1 MNLFPR
7 KKKLF
12 ASRAETRRRRNRNR
26 LAVVAVLLVI
36 AGGAVFLANG
46 LFEGSPFA
54 GFAPLSGEQADRQDG
69 QTEDPSPDEGAA
81 PSEPDGEARQEQS
94 PPEEPL
100 PDPEQK
106 TPEAAAYVAVA
117 PQFPG
122 VGPESI
128 GTVYRS
134 RMDPSWASVR
144 FRPGGENK
152 DFVVFSHKEGDLWKA
167 EKSIRVQMYY
177 MAMRPE
183 DPRHPVTV
191 LVNDLVEAKR
201 RGLDVWVIL
210 EDTLLEKSYHAFRAL
225 EAAGVWIRTDK
236 RTSLLHSKAV
246 IIDGRILFVG
256 SANWSKSAFYSN
268 EEVSVMVES
277 PGLAARLMGKFET
290 IGVNEVFLRRPG
302 ESAARPANPPDS
314 ASRCSAQAR
323 NPHSP
328 RPPSPPCRRPG
339 PPRSGAPS
347 ASPRQ
352 HARTE

>member
-26 LAVVAVLLVI
+26 LAGVAVLLVI

-69 QTEDPSPDEGAA
+69 QAEDPSPDEGAA

-152 DFVVFSHKEGDLWKA
+152 DFVVFSHKEGGLWRA
-167 EKSIRVQMYY
+167 EKSIRADEPNY
-177 MAMRPE
+177 PK
-183 DPRHPVTV
+183 
-191 LVNDLVEAKR
+191 NDVVPL
-201 RGLDVWVIL
+201 
-210 EDTLLEKSYHAFRAL
+210 
-225 EAAGVWIRTDK
+225 AGGVPHTIR
-236 RTSLLHSKAV
+236 
-246 IIDGRILFVG
+246 
-256 SANWSKSAFYSN
+256 N
-268 EEVSVMVES
+268 
-277 PGLAARLMGKFET
+277 
-290 IGVNEVFLRRPG
+290 
-302 ESAARPANPPDS
+302 ESAASKPRISSLLKESAEQSGERERAGRGAPTRRFDGRVAPEPARS
-314 ASRCSAQAR
+314 AGRAATARRRGDAAGARRHPSPARGARSGPRLPRGIGDECLRAGARGAGRRDDHRHLAVTPGGGELLVLRVRGGLELHVQAR
-323 NPHSP
+323 
-328 RPPSPPCRRPG
+328 RRCVEPLQL
-339 PPRSGAPS
+339 A
-347 ASPRQ
+347 
-352 HARTE
+352 